1 MSQSVFQR
9 VFSKKDTDSA
19 DESTGNFEGP
29 NPYVNARRERNDV
42 IGSVFFQRNVWIAA
56 AFLFGVIALA
66 AVAGLIQIGS
76 QSKFIPFVVSVDKV
90 GQAAYAGVAQQ
101 STAVDPKITKAIV
114 GAFVSDIRL
123 VTIDIS
129 LQTKAIERVYA
140 YMVPGDPAYVKATE
154 MYNNEKLNPFK
165 RAPTETAT
173 IKIES
178 ILQQTANS
186 WQVDW
191 TETVRDRKGVLKENP
206 FLMRGIF
213 TTENFPH
220 DESATES
227 RINENPLGVYVVDY
241 NMQRVLK

>member
-1 MSQSVFQR
+1 MSESLFKR
-9 VFSKKDTDSA
+9 VFANRKEDSTADTKNID
-19 DESTGNFEGP
+19 GP

-42 IGSVFFQRNVWIAA
+42 VGSVFFQRNMWIAA
-56 AFLFGVIALA
+56 AFLFGTIAVS
-66 AVAGLIQIGS
+66 AVAGLIQIGG
-76 QSKFIPFVVSVDKV
+76 QSKFVPYIVSVDKV

-101 STAVDPKITKAIV
+101 ATAVDPKITQAIV
-114 GAFVSDIRL
+114 GGFVSDLRL

-140 YMVPGDPAYVKATE
+140 YMVAGDPAYVKASE
-154 MYNNEKLNPFK
+154 MYNNDKLNPFK
-165 RAPTETAT
+165 RAPTEMTS

-178 ILQQTANS
+178 IIQQTANS

-213 TTENFPH
+213 ITENFPH
-220 DESATES
+220 DERATEA
-227 RINENPLGVYVVDY
+227 RIKDNPLGVYVVDY